1 MKFELCMHD
10 RGSNLECRNGTM
22 LMDVVIISWE
32 GHQILI
38 CNGHVSNQEIGM
50 STKSLSP
57 TTTHKEEEEEEEA
70 QKCYFETLLKMA
82 QRGNYH
88 IRAYFSFIQHKNL

>member
-1 MKFELCMHD
+1 
-10 RGSNLECRNGTM
+10 M

-57 TTTHKEEEEEEEA
+57 TTTHKKKKKWLKMSKNVTLKHYWRWPKEEIITYEHTSHLSNIKTYKQYEA
-70 QKCYFETLLKMA
+70 QSSKGH
-82 QRGNYH
+82 R
-88 IRAYFSFIQHKNL
+88 S